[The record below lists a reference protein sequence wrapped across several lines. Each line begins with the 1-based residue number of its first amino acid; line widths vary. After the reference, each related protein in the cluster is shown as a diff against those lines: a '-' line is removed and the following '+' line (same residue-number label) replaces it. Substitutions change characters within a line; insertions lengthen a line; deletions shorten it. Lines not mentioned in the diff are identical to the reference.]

1 MPRPTSRLNA
11 DRVETACHPEIIQ
24 LGRKTKVIRIIGR
37 EAFGTIEECM
47 NTRLSKQR
55 HTVHSFFQNWLKMIK
70 ILWQLIKF
78 EILRNAIHR
87 PRFGFRLE
95 STKQN
100 LTGIF
105 FVVRIFIR
113 HPQNGQ
119 LRHVGNVF
127 SDNIKVL
134 ASMKRHGNA
143 RHFANLTP
151 PHATAVHD
159 HVCFDMTRIS
169 ILSLPIDTGDTLF
182 FFGDASH
189 FNALFNKR
197 AVLTRAFS

>member
-1 MPRPTSRLNA
+1 MTRPTSRLNA
-11 DRVETACHPEIIQ
+11 DRVETTCHPKIIQ

-37 EAFGTIEECM
+37 EAFRAIKERV

-55 HTVHSFFQNWLKMIK
+55 HTVHGFFQNWLKMIK
-70 ILWQLIKF
+70 ILRQLIKF

-95 STKQN
+95 RAKQN

-105 FVVRIFIR
+105 FVIRIFVR
-113 HPQNGQ
+113 HPQDGQ

-127 SDNIKVL
+127 SDNIEVL
-134 ASMKRHGNA
+134 TSMKRHRNA
-143 RHFANLTP
+143 RHFTNLTA

-159 HVCFDMTRIS
+159 HVCFDMTGIS
-169 ILSLPIDTGDTLF
+169 ILSLPIDTGDTLPL
-182 FFGDASH
+182 FGDASH
-189 FNALFNKR
+189 FYALFNKR
-197 AVLTRAFS
+197 TVLTRALS